1 MHLCTAGGHANIP
14 MTAPDMKSRAVEF
27 LTRPFGDQV
36 LLKQDR
42 VARRQ
47 ADELSALRTRRATLS
62 RRERA
67 KSWASS
73 SPRCPTSTSPKGSA
87 TSEVT
92 GRPSRPVILR
102 HD

>member
-1 MHLCTAGGHANIP
+1 
-14 MTAPDMKSRAVEF
+14 MTAPDRKSRAVEF

-47 ADELSALRTRRATLS
+47 ADELSAVENPARDAEPTRARS
-62 RRERA
+62 HGPRRLLDAQQHIAERLGNER
-67 KSWASS
+67 SHW
-73 SPRCPTSTSPKGSA
+73 PTEP
-87 TSEVT
+87 
-92 GRPSRPVILR
+92 PVIPR

>member
-14 MTAPDMKSRAVEF
+14 MTAPDLKSRAVEF

-47 ADELSALRTRRATLS
+47 ADALSALRTRRATLS
-62 RRERA
+62 RREREVMGLVG
-67 KSWASS
+67 SS
-73 SPRCPTSTSPKGSA
+73 MPNKHIAERLGNERSHWPPEPPGHT
-87 TSEVT
+87 
-92 GRPSRPVILR
+92 
-102 HD
+102 